1 VGLGDLRRNKA
12 MDGGDLIR
20 LGLLFVAILFSAFF
34 SGSEAAFLSL
44 DRGRIARLQNNGGK
58 RASMVARLANHPEK
72 LFPTVLTGNN
82 LANTAAAVLGSTL
95 ATSFLNENNA
105 IIISTVIITII
116 LLIFAET
123 IPKTIATKRSS
134 SFAMGAVTSLQ
145 IIEKL
150 LYPIVWLLQHLT
162 ATMDRVFR
170 VSGTVVVAEEE
181 IRALIE
187 IGREAGEVDPAEAKL
202 LEQVFRFGDSQLREA
217 MTPRIEIIWVE
228 KGTTRN
234 TFLEIYG
241 KNPHTRFPMYEGD
254 FENVLGTIS
263 IKDVLFSIAT
273 EELGPED
280 DISILLRQ
288 PYFIPETKQVGPLF
302 QQLRGSGY
310 QMVMVVDEFGGIAGL
325 ATIKQMLE
333 EIVGRFGEEGIE
345 EEQEFQE
352 ISANIYT
359 VDGGMDIEEANEH
372 LKINIPKGGYKTIAG
387 FFLLRLGRV
396 PIEGEFIYYGGFLF
410 EVTAMTDAKIE
421 QFKITR
427 VAIPFKEDSE

>member
-1 VGLGDLRRNKA
+1 

-20 LGLLFVAILFSAFF
+20 LGLLFVAILVSAFF

-44 DRGRIARLQNNGGK
+44 DRGRIARLQNSGGK
-58 RASMVARLANHPEK
+58 RASMVARLASQPEK

-95 ATSFLNENNA
+95 AASFLSENNA
-105 IIISTVIITII
+105 IVISTIVITVI

-123 IPKTIATKRSS
+123 IPKTIAAKRSS

-145 IIEKL
+145 VIEKL
-150 LYPIVWLLQHLT
+150 LYPVVWLLQHLT
-162 ATMDRVFR
+162 AATGRIFR
-170 VSGTVVVAEEE
+170 ISGTVVVAEEE

-228 KGTTRN
+228 KGTTRD
-234 TFLEIYG
+234 TFLGIYS

-280 DISILLRQ
+280 DISVLLRQ
-288 PYFIPETKQVGPLF
+288 PYFVPETKQVGPLF

-333 EIVGRFGEEGIE
+333 EVVGRVGEEGIE
-345 EEQEFQE
+345 GEQEFQE
-352 ISANIYT
+352 ISDNMYT
-359 VDGGMDIEEANEH
+359 VDGGMDVDEANEH
-372 LKINIPKGGYKTIAG
+372 LGINIPEGEYETVAG
-387 FFLLRLGRV
+387 FFLMRIGHV
-396 PIEGEFIYYGGFLF
+396 PEEGEFVYYGGFLF
-410 EVTAMTDAKIE
+410 EVTVMDGAKIE
-421 QFKITR
+421 QLKITR
-427 VAIPFKEDSE
+427 VALPFKGESG